1 MLSFNGLSTSPF
13 VSNLAPQG
21 VFGWYG
27 LSTKLGGGQFAPPQS
42 DGGYPTPEV
51 FDALYD
57 WGQSYY
63 FDGSGFGTSYVKFGD
78 YNNSFGNMY
87 LDIQFQG
94 GEVWL
99 RSELNQIFRLGWLN
113 IEPYYGIAQI
123 GLQSN
128 SFIGIYQYAS
138 NGPAFFVS
146 ADLIVEIMGQRYLRV
161 TDENGTNNI
170 ILLQ

>member
-1 MLSFNGLSTSPF
+1 MLSFNGLVTSPF

-78 YNNSFGNMY
+78 YNNSFGNIY
-87 LDIQFQG
+87 LDLIFSG
-94 GEVWL
+94 SEVWL
-99 RSELNQIFRLGWLN
+99 RSEINQIFRLGWLN
-113 IEPYYGIAQI
+113 IEPYAGIAQI
-123 GLQSN
+123 GMS
-128 SFIGIYQYAS
+128 SRMGFIGYNQFAT
-138 NGPAFFVS
+138 NGPAFYISSDMILDIGTLF
-146 ADLIVEIMGQRYLRV
+146 LRV
-161 TDENGTNNI
+161 VDENGSNYN